1 MAAMESDFIKFRK
14 QSVALQVR
22 LQDNINGNDWYFHE
36 VKTRKSVT
44 ETQLTS
50 WMYERTESFQ
60 SFFFLFFNK
69 MFFLSLMN
77 PKPHDIRQNIWI
89 SQQVALQTF
98 LTSKNLPK
106 YLSLV
111 NK

>member
-50 WMYERTESFQ
+50 
-60 SFFFLFFNK
+60 
-69 MFFLSLMN
+69 
-77 PKPHDIRQNIWI
+77 
-89 SQQVALQTF
+89 
-98 LTSKNLPK
+98 
-106 YLSLV
+106 
-111 NK
+111 